1 MAFKMSPKSPFLQKL
16 PQFKQKVKNRG
27 NKTIIK
33 TKQKGSN
40 YRSKIVLDQDDNI
53 TKAKSTDTK
62 DKYKKDPRRLK
73 RAKWLDR
80 DLAGY
85 RGIKKEQQ
93 KQQDKFYKS
102 YGL

>member
-1 MAFKMSPKSPFLQKL
+1 MAFKMTPKSPLFKKL
-16 PQFKQKVKNRG
+16 PQFKQKVKTRLG
-27 NKTIIK
+27 RTIIK

-53 TKAKSTDTK
+53 IKAKNTDTK

-93 KQQDKFYKS
+93 KQLEKFYRS
-102 YGL
+102 YGI